1 MNRIRKLCGALL
13 LCIPIIPVEAQ
24 PESRISVTV
33 MPAYAWF
40 TEASPHGEFYIVN
53 SGTHPAEVYLTVD
66 EGVVGSPP
74 SGESAGIMLGDTD
87 PLMDLSQHI
96 TAFPTRLIIE
106 GGERKLVR
114 YLVNDAENLPPGGY
128 MALTRWRVKPR
139 TLVGEVDAVP
149 AGSGLRLEW
158 ILVAPVVMIA
168 GEGTPVVRAEVLSTT
183 EDAAHV
189 LLHNDGP
196 FPWAGLVELRSEDGE
211 QLYDQVPTMLY
222 TRRRV
227 EFELPEDRPSRAL
240 LVFVEEYEKV
250 PEHVR
255 NRLGPIEPVIIT
267 L

>member
-1 MNRIRKLCGALL
+1 MSGIRTICGALL
-13 LCIPIIPVEAQ
+13 LCLPVVSAGAQ
-24 PESRISVTV
+24 PESSISVTV

-40 TEASPHGEFYIVN
+40 TETSPHGEFYIVN

-66 EGVVGSPP
+66 QGVVGSPP
-74 SGESAGIMLGDTD
+74 SGESAEILLGDPD

-96 TAFPTRLIIE
+96 TAFPTRLIVE

-158 ILVAPVVMIA
+158 ILVAPLVMIA
-168 GEGTPVVRAEVLSTT
+168 GEGTPIVRAEILSSADNTT
-183 EDAAHV
+183 SI
-189 LLHNDGP
+189 LLHNDGE
-196 FPWAGLVELRSEDGE
+196 FPWAGMVELRSEDGE

-227 EFELPEDRPSRAL
+227 EFDLPEDRPSKAL
-240 LVFVEEYEKV
+240 LVFEGDYEKV
-250 PEHVR
+250 PQYVR